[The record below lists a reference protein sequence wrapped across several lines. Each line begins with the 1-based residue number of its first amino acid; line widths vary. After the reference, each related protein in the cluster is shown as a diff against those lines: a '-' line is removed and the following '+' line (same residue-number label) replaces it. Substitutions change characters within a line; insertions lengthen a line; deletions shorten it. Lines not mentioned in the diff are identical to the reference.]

1 MKLQVG
7 RQLGRAPLALV
18 AAALMSLA
26 GGTAATAAPLSGNA
40 PQRELGSAAKPAN
53 FTWHTLSLLNGW
65 QSAAKKTLL
74 TGTPAWAYR
83 DGVVY
88 LRGAIKQ
95 PNPDGSTSFARLPKF
110 ARPPHKLYL
119 QIATG
124 SDAAG
129 ILYIG
134 PGGTLDAYDGNAYAF
149 ASLGAISYPTATI
162 KSHQVTMRNSWVSS
176 QPDYQTGNPAYAIS
190 QGVVYLSGSMHSVTN
205 PAPVSLAF
213 VLPKAAWPAHTM
225 YISVYTFD
233 GTSPGVVQIEPTGEV
248 DVSAGNAVGYTSLA
262 GISFPVSST
271 KWHNFKLEGEWK
283 SAPPR
288 YDTGAPAYAVVNGV
302 VYLSG
307 SMYQPVADSR
317 VWSQPPA
324 AARTAD
330 VIDREV
336 DTADAMAGAVTI
348 TATRGRVGT
357 NSFSNAQIFTSFD
370 GIAYPPSS

>member
-7 RQLGRAPLALV
+7 RQLRRAPLALV
-18 AAALMSLA
+18 VAALMSLA
-26 GGTAATAAPLSGNA
+26 GGTAANAAPLSGNA
-40 PQRELGSAAKPAN
+40 PQRELDSAAKPAS
-53 FTWHTLSLLNGW
+53 FTWHTLNLLNGW
-65 QSAAKKTLL
+65 KSAAKKILL

-95 PNPDGSTSFARLPKF
+95 SNPDGSTNFAQLPKF

-134 PGGTLDAYDGNAYAF
+134 PGGTLEAYDGNANAF
-149 ASLGAISYPTATI
+149 ASLAAISYPTAAI
-162 KSHQVTMRNSWVSS
+162 KSHQLTMRNSWVSS

-205 PAPVSLAF
+205 PAPISLAF
-213 VLPKAAWPAHTM
+213 VLPKAAWPAHSM
-225 YISVYTFD
+225 YLSVYTLD
-233 GTSPGVVQIEPTGEV
+233 GTSPGIVQIESTGEV
-248 DVSAGNAVGYTSLA
+248 DVAAGDAVGYTSLA

-283 SAPPR
+283 PAPPK